1 MLFKYIAYNKN
12 GKEIKGFIDSRTK
25 EGAIF
30 SLQNR
35 GYIIS
40 SIIETEKGD
49 FFSRK
54 IVLSGVSQ
62 KDIVVLTN
70 QFATLFEAQISA
82 IRIFR
87 MLAGGQKNDIL
98 KKALVMIGDDIS
110 DGSSVANAMKKHPKI
125 FSPFYIN
132 IIKAG
137 EESGKL
143 AQIFIYLS
151 KYLERVY
158 QLTSKVKG
166 ALVYPAFVVVTFL
179 VVMYLMLTMVIPQIS
194 GMLEQTEQELP
205 LITQVIVVF
214 SDFLVDYGFIF
225 IILVIIV
232 IVFLFRYIKTESGKL
247 AYDGLKLSIPLFKKL
262 YQQLFTARM
271 AGNLSM
277 MLRAG
282 VKMAK
287 TMESTSKVVDNKL
300 YEKILK
306 EVTEDVRAGEA
317 LSRSLAKHPE
327 FDELFI
333 KMIEIGEESGKLT
346 DILETLATFYEKE
359 VMTTITKLTT
369 LIQPV
374 LLLTLGGGV
383 AILLSA
389 VLLPIYSVTKGF

>member
-1 MLFKYIAYNKN
+1 
-12 GKEIKGFIDSRTK
+12 
-25 EGAIF
+25 
-30 SLQNR
+30 
-35 GYIIS
+35 YIIS

-70 QFATLFEAQISA
+70 QFATLFEAEISA

-125 FSPFYIN
+125 FSHFYIN

-143 AQIFIYLS
+143 SQIFIYLS
-151 KYLERVY
+151 KYLERIY

-225 IILVIIV
+225 IILIVII

-247 AYDGLKLSIPLFKKL
+247 AYDRLKLSIPLLKKL

-374 LLLTLGGGV
+374 LLLILGGGV

>member
-1 MLFKYIAYNKN
+1 MLYKYIAYNKK

-25 EGAIF
+25 EGAIS

-125 FSPFYIN
+125 FSHFYIN

-143 AQIFIYLS
+143 SQIFIYLS
-151 KYLERVY
+151 KYLERIY

-225 IILVIIV
+225 IILIVII

-247 AYDGLKLSIPLFKKL
+247 AYDRLKLSIPLLKKL

-306 EVTEDVRAGEA
+306 EVTEDIRAGEA
-317 LSRSLAKHPE
+317 LSRSLSKHPE